1 MELLKQPY
9 RASFNVIIWFIY
21 LVLWIRQLQNSF
33 YYTVGVQGFILD
45 TFSGITWQSKFS
57 FSPNKNVMFLR
68 IMFVGN
74 YLYLEGETYLFSM
87 ICQKMC

>member
-1 MELLKQPY
+1 MLLSELFF
-9 RASFNVIIWFIY
+9 SFMDSSITKYNYI
-21 LVLWIRQLQNSF
+21 F
-33 YYTVGVQGFILD
+33 YYPVGVQGFILD

-57 FSPNKNVMFLR
+57 FSPNNVMFLR